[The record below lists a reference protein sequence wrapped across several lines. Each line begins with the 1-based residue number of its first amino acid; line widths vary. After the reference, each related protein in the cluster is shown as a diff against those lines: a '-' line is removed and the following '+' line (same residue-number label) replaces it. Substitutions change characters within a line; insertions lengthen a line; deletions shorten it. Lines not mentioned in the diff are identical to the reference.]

1 MSRFEAPSLLA
12 LTLLGSGAALLTGC
26 AADGGTSSPT
36 VTVTQTVTASPEAA
50 ASPAAETATPS
61 AAPASPTPV
70 SAAEGSFSPRGALV
84 KKPGEMAGLT
94 TPDGESIVEF
104 TINDISTEVTCT
116 EPDPTAPENG
126 SLVALEAEL
135 EVFPGA
141 DDQYVDG
148 EILNGGRFRFI
159 GEDGETFSGD
169 LSTLATYSC
178 IPIADLLKT
187 DIGEGEKSSGVILLD
202 VPTESGVLLLEE
214 PMSGNKWEWEL

>member
-1 MSRFEAPSLLA
+1 MK
-12 LTLLGSGAALLTGC
+12 
-26 AADGGTSSPT
+26 
-36 VTVTQTVTASPEAA
+36 Q
-50 ASPAAETATPS
+50 
-61 AAPASPTPV
+61 
-70 SAAEGSFSPRGALV
+70 
-84 KKPGEMAGLT
+84 PGEMAGLT
-94 TPDGESIVEF
+94 TPDGESLIEF

-169 LSTLATYSC
+169 LATLATYSC

-202 VPTESGVLLLEE
+202 VPAESGVLLLEE

>member
-50 ASPAAETATPS
+50 TSPAEEPAAPTTAT
-61 AAPASPTPV
+61 
-70 SAAEGSFSPRGALV
+70 AAEGSISTRGALV

-94 TPDGESIVEF
+94 TPDGESLIEF
-104 TINDISTEVTCT
+104 TISDITTEVTCT
-116 EPDPTAPENG
+116 EPEPTAPENG

-202 VPTESGVLLLEE
+202 VPAESGVLLLEE

>member
-1 MSRFEAPSLLA
+1 MSRFEAPSLLTLA
-12 LTLLGSGAALLTGC
+12 LFGGGAALLTGC
-26 AADGGTSSPT
+26 AADGGTSAPT
-36 VTVTQTVTASPEAA
+36 VTVTQTVTAAPEGAAPSSEPPASTTAPGSSAA
-50 ASPAAETATPS
+50 AGT
-61 AAPASPTPV
+61 
-70 SAAEGSFSPRGALV
+70 AEGSLSPRGALV
-84 KKPGEMAGLT
+84 KKPGELAGLT
-94 TPDGESIVEF
+94 TPDGESLIEF
-104 TINDISTEVTCT
+104 TISDISTEVTCT

-202 VPTESGVLLLEE
+202 VPAESGVLLLEE

>member
-12 LTLLGSGAALLTGC
+12 LTLFGSGAALLTGC

-50 ASPAAETATPS
+50 TSPAAEP
-61 AAPASPTPV
+61 AAPTTA
-70 SAAEGSFSPRGALV
+70 SAAEGSISTRGALV
-84 KKPGEMAGLT
+84 KKPGELAGLT
-94 TPDGESIVEF
+94 TPGGESLVEF
-104 TINDISTEVTCT
+104 TISDISTEVTCT

-202 VPTESGVLLLEE
+202 VPAESGVLLLEE